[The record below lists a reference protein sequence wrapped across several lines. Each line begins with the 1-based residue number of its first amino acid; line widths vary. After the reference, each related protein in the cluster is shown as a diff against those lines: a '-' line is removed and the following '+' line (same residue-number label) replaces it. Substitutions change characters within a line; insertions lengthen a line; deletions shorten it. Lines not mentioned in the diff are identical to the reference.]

1 MGSYLTVPDSL
12 GSKIWNILN
21 IENRRMPNG
30 LISYHGKCENINITG
45 LYLNVSNALK
55 PNGAHILPKPYTKII
70 FQTHTT
76 YLYNYL
82 AALSFGSP
90 NFSPLCDFQ
99 MVWVYKNVQTAFKEF
114 NFEMGSKTCFQKL
127 RFPPFPA
134 KWLPSQKRGWL
145 LNCLIFEIPH
155 RQFVSELRFRYFG
168 WFA

>member
-21 IENRRMPNG
+21 IENRGMPNG
-30 LISYHGKCENINITG
+30 LISYYILSRAMWKYKYNG
-45 LYLNVSNALK
+45 LICAEAKLSSYLTQVIHHDYFPNTHNVLLNVK
-55 PNGAHILPKPYTKII
+55 KII
-70 FQTHTT
+70 W
-76 YLYNYL
+76 
-82 AALSFGSP
+82 LSFGSP
-90 NFSPLCDFQ
+90 NFSPLCDFE

-114 NFEMGSKTCFQKL
+114 NFEMGSTTCFQKL